1 MKITHI
7 YPFIHRQG
15 GIERYLVGLVHEQS
29 KVHEITLLANQVA
42 WRDLPKDRAI
52 KWIKTPCLRRPSFLS
67 SISFCLANV
76 FTGWRNGSDISNAQG
91 ASAFFCDVVT
101 AHSVHLAWFIISIR
115 SLVPNS
121 KAWWLKIL
129 NPMHYFTIAIETIQ
143 YRLGGCKLVIAISQ
157 TVKNELMHFHKISP
171 DRIQVVYSGVDSSMF
186 HPSLRKAH
194 FAERQR
200 RFGWGADDFILIFI
214 GNEFRRKGLS
224 VVLNAMALAKNV
236 RIKLLVVGSA
246 DSRPFIQESYRLG
259 LGSQVFFC
267 GRSNEIPMLLAIS
280 DAFVFPTVY
289 EPFGLVITEAMAC
302 GLPVVTSRCAG
313 AAELIE
319 DGKEGLL
326 LSDPNDP
333 VVLAKHIAYLLESPE
348 ARQAL
353 GMAARLKAEM
363 YSVEECARQTE
374 SVYRR
379 LL

>member
-1 MKITHI
+1 
-7 YPFIHRQG
+7 
-15 GIERYLVGLVHEQS
+15 
-29 KVHEITLLANQVA
+29 
-42 WRDLPKDRAI
+42 
-52 KWIKTPCLRRPSFLS
+52 
-67 SISFCLANV
+67 
-76 FTGWRNGSDISNAQG
+76 
-91 ASAFFCDVVT
+91 
-101 AHSVHLAWFIISIR
+101 
-115 SLVPNS
+115 
-121 KAWWLKIL
+121 
-129 NPMHYFTIAIETIQ
+129 
-143 YRLGGCKLVIAISQ
+143 
-157 TVKNELMHFHKISP
+157 
-171 DRIQVVYSGVDSSMF
+171 
-186 HPSLRKAH
+186 
-194 FAERQR
+194 
-200 RFGWGADDFILIFI
+200 
-214 GNEFRRKGLS
+214 
-224 VVLNAMALAKNV
+224 
-236 RIKLLVVGSA
+236 
-246 DSRPFIQESYRLG
+246 
-259 LGSQVFFC
+259 
-267 GRSNEIPMLLAIS
+267 MLLAIS